1 GFLDLMSIY
10 FMSKFGRR
18 PMHFFGLYGILCFVT
33 GGLITFFLI
42 GLKLYNIAFGLLY
55 RPVTQQPLFFLSL
68 VLIVV
73 GAQLFLT
80 GFLAELVTRNSADR
94 NRYLI
99 NQRTGFE

>member
-1 GFLDLMSIY
+1 
-10 FMSKFGRR
+10 
-18 PMHFFGLYGILCFVT
+18 MHFFGLYGTLCFVS
-33 GGLITFFLI
+33 GGIITMFLI
-42 GLKLYNIAFGLLY
+42 GLKLYNIAFNLPFRL
-55 RPVTQQPLFFLSL
+55 VTQQPLFFLSL

-99 NQRTGFE
+99 SQRKGFE